1 MIPFPRTGKRAAM
14 LAFPRTGKRAS
25 LIAMPRTGKR
35 ASLIAMPR
43 TGKRL
48 WAPRTGKRASLIA
61 MPRTG
66 KRSPMF
72 HAFERI
78 ERSNELD
85 DEPSLSDESSLPS
98 IHAADYAENIDGYN
112 PHTDLIGEYDEG
124 FLPFKHEKK
133 WYHFHHDGNEKKSN
147 THEEDK
153 NMSDT
158 VDSIMGPKRPFTG
171 LFDLKPENAGR
182 HINGSTLPIFIPPE
196 CFYMRNYSNNYSKY
210 LQCRYKVSL

>member
-66 KRSPMF
+66 KRSPTPMF
-72 HAFERI
+72 HEFERI
-78 ERSNELD
+78 ERSNELHED
-85 DEPSLSDESSLPS
+85 PSLSDESSLAS
-98 IHAADYAENIDGYN
+98 IHASDYANIIDGYN

-147 THEEDK
+147 THEADEDT
-153 NMSDT
+153 SDT
-158 VDSIMGPKRPFTG
+158 MDSTMGPKRPFMG
-171 LFDLKPENAGR
+171 LFDLKPENAGM
-182 HINGSTLPIFIPPE
+182 HVNGSTFPIFIPPPIFLHE
-196 CFYMRNYSNNYSKY
+196 KIR
-210 LQCRYKVSL
+210 